1 MPNYFESMTAYYHT
15 DDPFN
20 LMLQIYYGYSE
31 EEMIT
36 ELLKFIRSSK
46 YVDEALITNKG
57 IRELNLKTL
66 DNIGIE
72 LIFGEEV

>member
-1 MPNYFESMTAYYHT
+1 
-15 DDPFN
+15 
-20 LMLQIYYGYSE
+20 
-31 EEMIT
+31 MIT

-46 YVDEALITNKG
+46 YVDEALITNKE
-57 IRELNLKTL
+57 IRELNLKAL

>member
-1 MPNYFESMTAYYHT
+1 MTAYYHT

-20 LMLQIYYGYSE
+20 PMLQIYYGYNE

-46 YVDEALITNKG
+46 YVDEALITNKE
-57 IRELNLKTL
+57 IRELNLKAL